1 MFIFKALIRYRI
13 YRFQE
18 VIMRKVY
25 LDNGA
30 TSFPKPNSV
39 AEAMTNYIVNV
50 GGNVNRGSYDSSFN
64 AENIVYETR
73 ELLCELF
80 NFSKPENV
88 IFTSNITHSLNVIL
102 KGFLKAG
109 DHVITSSMEHNA
121 VLRPLNT
128 LQSKGIEHSVV
139 PCNSLGQLNPSDLH
153 KYLKPNTKA
162 VVMTHSS
169 NVCGTIMPFE
179 EIGQFC
185 KANNIYF
192 IADTAQTAGS
202 IPIDMEKMNIDVLC
216 FTGHKG
222 LLGPQGIGGFLIK
235 DELAKI
241 TTPLIEGG
249 TGSFSE
255 YEIQPDYMPDKF
267 EGGTLNIPG
276 IFGLNAALKYLKE
289 KGLSSIKDHEMK
301 LTKLFLDNIK
311 DIKEIK
317 VLGLPS
323 AENRIS
329 VVSIDFPKG
338 DNGQISHMLS
348 KNHGI
353 SVRCGLHCAPS
364 AHKTLGSFPNG
375 TVRFA
380 FGSFNTEDDV
390 LYAVNAIKEVI
401 ASSDNNTLWF

>member
-1 MFIFKALIRYRI
+1 
-13 YRFQE
+13 
-18 VIMRKVY
+18 MRKVY

-121 VLRPLNT
+121 VLRPLNA

-139 PCNSLGQLNPSDLH
+139 PCNSLGELNPSDLH
-153 KYLKPNTKA
+153 KYIKSNTKA
-162 VVMTHSS
+162 VIMTHSS
-169 NVCGTIMPFE
+169 NICGTIMPYE
-179 EIGQFC
+179 EIGKFC
-185 KANNIYF
+185 KENSLCF

-202 IPIDMEKMNIDVLC
+202 IPIDMEKMNIDILC

-241 TTPLIEGG
+241 TSPLIEGG

-255 YEIQPDYMPDKF
+255 YEVHYMPDKF
-267 EGGTLNIPG
+267 EGGTINIPG
-276 IFGLNAALKYLKE
+276 IFGLNASLKYLNE
-289 KGLSSIKDHEMK
+289 KGINNIRKHEMR

-311 DIKEIK
+311 GIEDIKAF
-317 VLGLPS
+317 GLPS
-323 AENRIS
+323 VENRTP
-329 VVSIDFPKG
+329 VVSIDFPRG
-338 DNGQISHMLS
+338 DNGEISYILS
-348 KNHGI
+348 KNYGI

-364 AHKTLGSFPNG
+364 AHKTIGTYPNG
-375 TVRFA
+375 TVRFS
-380 FGSFNTEDDV
+380 FGPFNTEEDI
-390 LYAVNAIKEVI
+390 LYTINAIKEVI
-401 ASSDNNTLWF
+401 ISLDNAGICF

>member
-1 MFIFKALIRYRI
+1 
-13 YRFQE
+13 
-18 VIMRKVY
+18 MRKVY

-39 AEAMTNYIVNV
+39 AEAMTNYIVNI
-50 GGNVNRGSYDSSFN
+50 GGNVNRGSYDNSFE
-64 AENIVYETR
+64 AENVVYETR

-88 IFTSNITHSLNVIL
+88 VFTSNITHSLNIIL

-109 DHVITSSMEHNA
+109 DHVIISSMEHNA
-121 VLRPLNT
+121 VLRPLNA
-128 LQSKGIEHSVV
+128 LQDKGVEHSVV
-139 PCNSLGQLNPSDLH
+139 PCNSLGQLNIYDLH

-162 VVMTHSS
+162 VLMTHSS
-169 NVCGTIMPFE
+169 NVCGTIMPFK
-179 EIGQFC
+179 EIGKFC
-185 KANNIYF
+185 RENNLYF

-202 IPIDMEKMNIDVLC
+202 IPIDMEKMNIDILC

-241 TTPLIEGG
+241 TNPLIEGG

-255 YEIQPDYMPDKF
+255 YEVQPNYMPDKF
-267 EGGTLNIPG
+267 EGGTLNVPG

-289 KGLSSIKDHEMK
+289 KGINNIRDHEMN

-311 DIKEIK
+311 DVKGLKI
-317 VLGLPS
+317 LGLPS
-323 AENRIS
+323 SENRTS
-329 VVSIDFPKG
+329 VVSIDFSNG
-338 DNGQISHMLS
+338 DNGEISYILS
-348 KNHGI
+348 KNYGI
-353 SVRCGLHCAPS
+353 SVRCGLHCAPL
-364 AHKTLGSFPNG
+364 AHKTLNTFPNG

-380 FGSFNTEDDV
+380 FGVFNTEDDV
-390 LYAVNAIKEVI
+390 MYAANAIKEVI
-401 ASSDNNTLWF
+401 VSLYNNGIHF

>member
-1 MFIFKALIRYRI
+1 MI
-13 YRFQE
+13 
-18 VIMRKVY
+18 KVY
-25 LDNGA
+25 LDNSA

-39 AEAMTNYIVNV
+39 AEAMTNYIVNI
-50 GGNVNRGSYDSSFN
+50 GGNVNRGSYDNSFE
-64 AENIVYETR
+64 AENVVYETR

-88 IFTSNITHSLNVIL
+88 VFTSNITHSLNIIL

-109 DHVITSSMEHNA
+109 DHVIISSMEHNA
-121 VLRPLNT
+121 MLRPLNA
-128 LQSKGIEHSVV
+128 LQDKGVEHSVV
-139 PCNSLGQLNPSDLH
+139 PCNSLGQLNIYDLH

-162 VVMTHSS
+162 VLMTHSS
-169 NVCGTIMPFE
+169 NVCGTIMPFK
-179 EIGQFC
+179 EIGKFC
-185 KANNIYF
+185 RENNLYF

-202 IPIDMEKMNIDVLC
+202 IPIDMEKMNIDILC

-241 TTPLIEGG
+241 TNPLIEGG

-255 YEIQPDYMPDKF
+255 YEVQPNYMPDKF

-289 KGLSSIKDHEMK
+289 KGINNIRDHEMN

-311 DIKEIK
+311 DVKGLKI
-317 VLGLPS
+317 LGLPS
-323 AENRIS
+323 SENRTS
-329 VVSIDFPKG
+329 VVSIDFSNG
-338 DNGQISHMLS
+338 DNGEISHILS
-348 KNHGI
+348 KNYGI

-364 AHKTLGSFPNG
+364 AHKTLDTFPNG

-380 FGSFNTEDDV
+380 FGVFNTEDDV
-390 LYAVNAIKEVI
+390 LYAANAIKEVI
-401 ASSDNNTLWF
+401 ISLYNDGIRF

>member
-1 MFIFKALIRYRI
+1 
-13 YRFQE
+13 
-18 VIMRKVY
+18 MRKVY